1 MRYRKYGRRN
11 RYSKRKGYRAGR
23 RKGDSSVFKK
33 INWKISLIAAPI
45 SYLALRHLSGE
56 LANGDPAAQLMQI
69 AALFSQYVIPVM
81 LIFGAISNY
90 TFIAKRKRLLNKV
103 RESDHLSYAL
113 SSLTWQEFEQAVG
126 QMFREKG
133 YSVNEGA
140 GTRDGGVDLTLQRRN
155 KTFLVQCKH
164 WRTGNVGVS
173 VVRELYGVMSMRKA
187 DGAYVVASGNFTKDA
202 AEFAKKAN
210 VELVGLSALKK
221 HLG

>member
-11 RYSKRKGYRAGR
+11 HYSKRKGYRAGR
-23 RKGDSSVFKK
+23 HKAGSSVFKK
-33 INWKISLIAAPI
+33 INWKISLIAAPT
-45 SYLALRHLSGE
+45 SYLALGLLSSE
-56 LANGDPAAQLMQI
+56 LASNDPAAQLMQI

-90 TFIAKRKRLLNKV
+90 TFLAKRKRLLSNV
-103 RESDHLSYAL
+103 RESDHMNYAL
-113 SSLTWQEFEQAVG
+113 SSLTWQEFELVVG

-140 GTRDGGVDLTLQRRN
+140 GTRDGGVDLTLHKRS

-173 VVRELYGVMSMRKA
+173 VVRELYGVMSIRKA
-187 DGAYVVASGNFTKDA
+187 HGAYVVASGDFTKDA

-210 VELVGLSALKK
+210 VKLVGLSALKK